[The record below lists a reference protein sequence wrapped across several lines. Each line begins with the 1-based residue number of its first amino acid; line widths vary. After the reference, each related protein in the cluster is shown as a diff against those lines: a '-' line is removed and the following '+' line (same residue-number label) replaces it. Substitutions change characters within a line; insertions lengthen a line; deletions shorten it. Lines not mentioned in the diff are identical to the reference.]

1 MSTNFPNLLKPLDL
15 GFTSLK
21 NRVLMGSMHTG
32 LEEVKN
38 GYVRMASYFEARAKG
53 GVGLIVTGGI
63 SPNFRGWVAPFSSKL
78 TSNRIAKK
86 HKLITDAVHKYDSKI
101 CMQILHSGR
110 YGYHPFNVSASNIKS
125 PISKF
130 KTKSLS
136 ERGIQSTINDFV
148 RCSKLAKYAGYDGV
162 EIMGSEGYLINQF
175 IAKRTNKRNDKWG
188 GEYINRIK
196 FPLEIVKRIR
206 LEVGKEFI
214 IIFRLSMLDLVEGGS
229 SWDEVVQLAKEL
241 EKAGVNLI
249 NTGIGWHESRIPTI
263 ATMVPRGAFSWV
275 TKRMMGEVS
284 VPLITTNR
292 INTPEIAEKILS
304 NGHADMVSMAR
315 PFLADPEFINKAIA
329 NKSNEIN
336 TCIACNQACLDHA
349 FKGKIASCLVNP
361 LACHETEIIVNNTK
375 TPKRI
380 VVVGAGPAG
389 LSYATTAA
397 KRGHNVTLIEK
408 SNSIGGQFNMAKKIP
423 GKEEFY
429 ETLRY
434 FDVMLQKHNVQ
445 IHLNTTFEP
454 AMAKKYDK
462 VILATGIIPRK
473 PKIIGIDH
481 PKVVSYIDVLNER
494 VKIGSKVALIGAG
507 GIGFDVAEY
516 LSHKG
521 ESSSLKT
528 KLFMEEWGVDMNF
541 TARGG
546 IQKVKP
552 KPLETK
558 RQIYLLQRKSGKVG
572 ASLGKTT
579 GWIHRFSLRN
589 KDVKMINS
597 VKYNK
602 IDDKGLNYFKNNK
615 EFILDVDH
623 IVICAGQLSNN
634 KIFDSCK
641 EQNPNTEIIGGA
653 FHASE
658 LDAKKAIDQAVR
670 SAAKV

>member
-15 GFTSLK
+15 GFTTLK

-214 IIFRLSMLDLVEGGS
+214 IIFRLSMLDLVQGGS

-263 ATMVPRGAFSWV
+263 ATMVPRAAFSWV

-454 AMAKKYDK
+454 AMAKKYDN

-481 PKVVSYIDVLNER
+481 PKVVSYIDVLNNK

-589 KDVKMINS
+589 KNVKMINS

>member
-38 GYVRMASYFEARAKG
+38 GYSRMASYFEARAKG

-63 SPNFRGWVAPFSSKL
+63 SPNLRGWVAPFSSKL
-78 TSNRIAKK
+78 TSKRTAKK
-86 HKLITDAVHKYDSKI
+86 HRLITDAVHKYDSKI

-263 ATMVPRGAFSWV
+263 ATMVPRAAFSWV

-434 FDVMLQKHNVQ
+434 FEVMLKKYNVQ
-445 IHLNTTFEP
+445 IHLNTIFEP
-454 AMAKKYDK
+454 TMAKKYDK

-521 ESSSLKT
+521 DSSSLKT

-541 TARGG
+541 SSRGG
-546 IQKVKP
+546 IHKVKSKLP
-552 KPLETK
+552 ETK

-602 IDDKGLNYFKNNK
+602 IDDNGLNYFKNDK

-634 KIFDSCK
+634 KIFDSCRD
-641 EQNPNTEIIGGA
+641 QNPNTEIIGGA
-653 FHASE
+653 FHATE

>member
-1 MSTNFPNLLKPLDL
+1 MNTNFPNLLKPLDL
-15 GFTSLK
+15 GFTTLK

-78 TSNRIAKK
+78 TSKRIAKK
-86 HKLITDAVHKYDSKI
+86 HKFITDAVHKYDSKI

-148 RCSKLAKYAGYDGV
+148 RCSKLAKYSGYDGV

-263 ATMVPRGAFSWV
+263 ATMVPRAAFSWV
-275 TKRMMGEVS
+275 TKRMMGEVN

-349 FKGKIASCLVNP
+349 FKGEIASCLVNP

-397 KRGHNVTLIEK
+397 KRGHKVTLIEK

-434 FDVMLQKHNVQ
+434 FDVMLQKYNVQ

-454 AMAKKYDK
+454 AMAKKYDN

-473 PKIIGIDH
+473 PKIKGINH
-481 PKVVSYIDVLNER
+481 PKVVSYIDVLNDK

-521 ESSSLKT
+521 ESSFLKT

-558 RQIYLLQRKSGKVG
+558 RQIYLFQRKSGKVG

-589 KDVKMINS
+589 KNIKMINN

>member
-15 GFTSLK
+15 GFTTLK

-263 ATMVPRGAFSWV
+263 ATMVPRAAFSWV

-454 AMAKKYDK
+454 AMAKKYDN

-481 PKVVSYIDVLNER
+481 PKVVSYIDVLNNK

-634 KIFDSCK
+634 KIFESCK

>member
-15 GFTSLK
+15 GFTTLK

-214 IIFRLSMLDLVEGGS
+214 IIFRLSMLDLVQGGS

-263 ATMVPRGAFSWV
+263 ATMVPRAAFSWV

-389 LSYATTAA
+389 LSYAITAA

-454 AMAKKYDK
+454 AMAKKYDN

-481 PKVVSYIDVLNER
+481 PKVVSYIDVLNNK

-528 KLFMEEWGVDMNF
+528 KLFMEEWGVDMSF

-597 VKYNK
+597 VNYNK

>member
-1 MSTNFPNLLKPLDL
+1 
-15 GFTSLK
+15 
-21 NRVLMGSMHTG
+21 
-32 LEEVKN
+32 
-38 GYVRMASYFEARAKG
+38 
-53 GVGLIVTGGI
+53 
-63 SPNFRGWVAPFSSKL
+63 
-78 TSNRIAKK
+78 
-86 HKLITDAVHKYDSKI
+86 
-101 CMQILHSGR
+101 
-110 YGYHPFNVSASNIKS
+110 
-125 PISKF
+125 
-130 KTKSLS
+130 
-136 ERGIQSTINDFV
+136 
-148 RCSKLAKYAGYDGV
+148 
-162 EIMGSEGYLINQF
+162 MGSEGYLINQF

-263 ATMVPRGAFSWV
+263 ATMVPRAAFSWV

-292 INTPEIAEKILS
+292 INTPEIAEKILLD
-304 NGHADMVSMAR
+304 GHADMVSMAR

-454 AMAKKYDK
+454 AMAKKYDN

-481 PKVVSYIDVLNER
+481 PKVVSYIDVLNNK

>member
-1 MSTNFPNLLKPLDL
+1 MSTNFPNLLKPLNL
-15 GFTSLK
+15 GFTTLK

-38 GYVRMASYFEARAKG
+38 GYGRMASYFEARAKG

-78 TSNRIAKK
+78 TSKRIAKK

-136 ERGIQSTINDFV
+136 EKGIQSTINDFV

-263 ATMVPRGAFSWV
+263 ATMVPRAAFSWV

-397 KRGHNVTLIEK
+397 KRGHIVTLIEK

-434 FDVMLQKHNVQ
+434 FDVMLQKYNVK

-454 AMAKKYDK
+454 TMAKKYDN

-473 PKIIGIDH
+473 PKIKGIDH
-481 PKVVSYIDVLNER
+481 PKVVSYIDVLNDK

-552 KPLETK
+552 KPLESK
-558 RQIYLLQRKSGKVG
+558 RQIYLLQRKTGKVG

-589 KDVKMINS
+589 KDVKMINN

-602 IDDKGLNYFKNNK
+602 INDKGLNYFKNNK

>member
-38 GYVRMASYFEARAKG
+38 GYSRMASYFEARAKG

-63 SPNFRGWVAPFSSKL
+63 SPNLRGWVAPFSSKL
-78 TSNRIAKK
+78 TSKRTAKK
-86 HKLITDAVHKYDSKI
+86 HRLITDAVHKYDSKI

-263 ATMVPRGAFSWV
+263 ATMVPRAAFSWV

-434 FDVMLQKHNVQ
+434 FEVMLKKYNVQ
-445 IHLNTTFEP
+445 IHLNTIFEP
-454 AMAKKYDK
+454 TMAKKYDK

-521 ESSSLKT
+521 DSSSLKT

-541 TARGG
+541 SSRGG
-546 IQKVKP
+546 IHKVKSKLP
-552 KPLETK
+552 ETK

-602 IDDKGLNYFKNNK
+602 IDDNGLNYFKNDK

-634 KIFDSCK
+634 KIFDSCRD
-641 EQNPNTEIIGGA
+641 QNPNTEIIGGA
-653 FHASE
+653 FHATE
-658 LDAKKAIDQAVR
+658 IDAKKAIDQAVR

>member
-1 MSTNFPNLLKPLDL
+1 
-15 GFTSLK
+15 
-21 NRVLMGSMHTG
+21 MGSMHTG

-63 SPNFRGWVAPFSSKL
+63 SPNLRGWVAPFSSKL
-78 TSNRIAKK
+78 TSKRTAKK
-86 HKLITDAVHKYDSKI
+86 HRLITDAVHKYDSKI

-148 RCSKLAKYAGYDGV
+148 RCSKLARYAGYDGV

-175 IAKRTNKRNDKWG
+175 IAKRTNRRNDKWG

-292 INTPEIAEKILS
+292 INTPEIAEKILLD
-304 NGHADMVSMAR
+304 GHADMVSMAR

-434 FDVMLQKHNVQ
+434 FEVMLKKYNVQ
-445 IHLNTTFEP
+445 IHLNTIFEP
-454 AMAKKYDK
+454 TMAKKYDK

-521 ESSSLKT
+521 DSSSLKT

-541 TARGG
+541 SSRGG
-546 IQKVKP
+546 IHKVKSKLP
-552 KPLETK
+552 ETK

-602 IDDKGLNYFKNNK
+602 IDDNGLNYFKNDK

-634 KIFDSCK
+634 KIFDSCRD
-641 EQNPNTEIIGGA
+641 QNPNTEIIGGA
-653 FHASE
+653 FHATE

>member
-15 GFTSLK
+15 GFTTLK

-78 TSNRIAKK
+78 TSKRIAKK

-214 IIFRLSMLDLVEGGS
+214 IIFRLSMLDLVQGGS

-263 ATMVPRGAFSWV
+263 ATMVPRAAFSWV

-454 AMAKKYDK
+454 AMAKKYDN

-481 PKVVSYIDVLNER
+481 PKVVSYIDVLNNK

>member
-15 GFTSLK
+15 GFTTLK

-78 TSNRIAKK
+78 TSKRIAKK

-136 ERGIQSTINDFV
+136 DRGIQSTINDFV

-263 ATMVPRGAFSWV
+263 ATMVPRAAFSWV

-454 AMAKKYDK
+454 AMAKKYDN

-481 PKVVSYIDVLNER
+481 PKVVSYIDVLNDK

-653 FHASE
+653 FYAFE

>member
-15 GFTSLK
+15 GFTTLK

-263 ATMVPRGAFSWV
+263 ATMVPRAAFSWV

-434 FDVMLQKHNVQ
+434 FNVMLQKYNVQ

-454 AMAKKYDK
+454 AMAKKYDN

-481 PKVVSYIDVLNER
+481 PKVVSYIDVLNNK

-528 KLFMEEWGVDMNF
+528 KLFMEEWGVDMKF
-541 TARGG
+541 TTRGG

-634 KIFDSCK
+634 KIFESCK

>member
-38 GYVRMASYFEARAKG
+38 GYSRMASYFEARAKG

-63 SPNFRGWVAPFSSKL
+63 SPNLRGWVAPFSSKL
-78 TSNRIAKK
+78 TSKRTAKK
-86 HKLITDAVHKYDSKI
+86 HRLITDAVHKYDSKI

-148 RCSKLAKYAGYDGV
+148 RCSKLARYAGYDGV

-175 IAKRTNKRNDKWG
+175 IAKRTNRRNDKWG

-214 IIFRLSMLDLVEGGS
+214 IIFRLSMLDLVEEGS

-275 TKRMMGEVS
+275 TKKMMGEVS

-292 INTPEIAEKILS
+292 INTPEIAEKILLD
-304 NGHADMVSMAR
+304 GHADMVSMAR

-434 FDVMLQKHNVQ
+434 FEVMLKKYNVQ
-445 IHLNTTFEP
+445 IHLNTIFEP
-454 AMAKKYDK
+454 TMAKKYDK

-521 ESSSLKT
+521 DSSSLKT

-541 TARGG
+541 SSRGG
-546 IQKVKP
+546 IHKVKSKLP
-552 KPLETK
+552 ETK

-602 IDDKGLNYFKNNK
+602 IDDNGLNYFKNDK

-634 KIFDSCK
+634 KIFDSCRD
-641 EQNPNTEIIGGA
+641 QNPNTEIIGGA
-653 FHASE
+653 FHATE

>member
-1 MSTNFPNLLKPLDL
+1 
-15 GFTSLK
+15 
-21 NRVLMGSMHTG
+21 MGSMHTG

-78 TSNRIAKK
+78 TSKRIAKK
-86 HKLITDAVHKYDSKI
+86 HKFITDAVHKYDSKI

-148 RCSKLAKYAGYDGV
+148 RCSKLAKYSGYDGV

-214 IIFRLSMLDLVEGGS
+214 IIFRLSILDFVEGWS

-241 EKAGVNLI
+241 EKVGVNLI

-263 ATMVPRGAFSWV
+263 ATMVPRAAFSWV
-275 TKRMMGEVS
+275 TKRMMGEVN

-397 KRGHNVTLIEK
+397 KRGHKVTLIEK

-434 FDVMLQKHNVQ
+434 FDVMLQKYNVQ

-454 AMAKKYDK
+454 AMAKKYDN

-473 PKIIGIDH
+473 PKIKGINH
-481 PKVVSYIDVLNER
+481 PKVVSYIDVLNDK

-521 ESSSLKT
+521 ESSFLKT

-558 RQIYLLQRKSGKVG
+558 RQIYLFQRKSGKVG
-572 ASLGKTT
+572 SSLGKTT

-589 KDVKMINS
+589 KDVKMINN

>member
-1 MSTNFPNLLKPLDL
+1 
-15 GFTSLK
+15 
-21 NRVLMGSMHTG
+21 MGSMHTG

-78 TSNRIAKK
+78 TSKRIAKK
-86 HKLITDAVHKYDSKI
+86 HKFITDAVHKYDSKI

-148 RCSKLAKYAGYDGV
+148 RCSKLAKYSGYDGV

-263 ATMVPRGAFSWV
+263 ATMVPRAAFSWV
-275 TKRMMGEVS
+275 TKRMMGEVN

-397 KRGHNVTLIEK
+397 KRGHKVTLIEK

-434 FDVMLQKHNVQ
+434 FDVMLQKYNVQ

-454 AMAKKYDK
+454 AMAKKYDN

-473 PKIIGIDH
+473 PKIKGINH
-481 PKVVSYIDVLNER
+481 PKVVSYIDVLNDK

-521 ESSSLKT
+521 ESSFLKT

-558 RQIYLLQRKSGKVG
+558 RQIYLFQRKSGKVG

>member
-15 GFTSLK
+15 GFTTLK

-63 SPNFRGWVAPFSSKL
+63 SPNFRGWVAPLSSKL

-206 LEVGKEFI
+206 LEVGIEFI

-263 ATMVPRGAFSWV
+263 ATMVPRAAFSWV

-454 AMAKKYDK
+454 AMAKKYDN

-481 PKVVSYIDVLNER
+481 PKVVSYIDVLNNK

-528 KLFMEEWGVDMNF
+528 KLFMEEWGVDMKF
-541 TARGG
+541 TTRGG

-634 KIFDSCK
+634 KIFESCK

>member
-1 MSTNFPNLLKPLDL
+1 
-15 GFTSLK
+15 
-21 NRVLMGSMHTG
+21 MGSMHTG

-78 TSNRIAKK
+78 TSKRIAKK
-86 HKLITDAVHKYDSKI
+86 HKFITDAVHKYDSKI

-263 ATMVPRGAFSWV
+263 ATMVPRAAFSWV
-275 TKRMMGEVS
+275 TKRMMGEVN

-397 KRGHNVTLIEK
+397 KRGHKVTLIEK

-434 FDVMLQKHNVQ
+434 FDVMLQKYNVQ

-454 AMAKKYDK
+454 AMAKKYDN

-473 PKIIGIDH
+473 PKIKGINH
-481 PKVVSYIDVLNER
+481 PKVVSYIDVLNDK

-521 ESSSLKT
+521 ESSFLKT

-558 RQIYLLQRKSGKVG
+558 RQIYLFQRKSGKVG

-589 KDVKMINS
+589 KDVKMINN

>member
-15 GFTSLK
+15 GFTTLK

-214 IIFRLSMLDLVEGGS
+214 IIFRLSMLDLVQGGS

-263 ATMVPRGAFSWV
+263 ATMVPRAAFSWV

-454 AMAKKYDK
+454 AMAKKYDN

-481 PKVVSYIDVLNER
+481 PKVVSYIDVLNNK

>member
-15 GFTSLK
+15 GFTTLK

-214 IIFRLSMLDLVEGGS
+214 IIFRLSMLDLVQGGS
-229 SWDEVVQLAKEL
+229 SWGEVVQLAKEL

-263 ATMVPRGAFSWV
+263 ATMVPRAAFSWV

-389 LSYATTAA
+389 LSYAITAA

-454 AMAKKYDK
+454 AMAKKYDN

-481 PKVVSYIDVLNER
+481 PKVVSYIDVLNNK

>member
-15 GFTSLK
+15 GFTTLK

-263 ATMVPRGAFSWV
+263 ATMVPRAAFSWV

-454 AMAKKYDK
+454 AMAKKYDN

-481 PKVVSYIDVLNER
+481 PKVVSYIDVLNDK

-528 KLFMEEWGVDMNF
+528 KLFMEEWGVDMKF
-541 TARGG
+541 TTRGG

-634 KIFDSCK
+634 KIFESCK

>member
-15 GFTSLK
+15 GFTTLK

-263 ATMVPRGAFSWV
+263 ATMVPRAAFSWV

-349 FKGKIASCLVNP
+349 FKGEIASCLVNP
-361 LACHETEIIVNNTK
+361 LACHETEIILKNTK

-454 AMAKKYDK
+454 AMAKKYDN

-481 PKVVSYIDVLNER
+481 PKVVSYIDVLNNK

>member
-1 MSTNFPNLLKPLDL
+1 MSTNFPHLLKPLDL
-15 GFTSLK
+15 GFTTLK

-206 LEVGKEFI
+206 LELGKEFI

-263 ATMVPRGAFSWV
+263 ATMVPRAAFSWV

-454 AMAKKYDK
+454 AMAKKYDN

-481 PKVVSYIDVLNER
+481 PKVVSYIDVLNDK

-528 KLFMEEWGVDMNF
+528 KLFMEEWGVDMKF

-558 RQIYLLQRKSGKVG
+558 RQIYLMQRKSGKVG
-572 ASLGKTT
+572 SSLGKTT

-589 KDVKMINS
+589 KDVKMINN

-653 FHASE
+653 FYAFE

>member
-15 GFTSLK
+15 GFTTLK

-263 ATMVPRGAFSWV
+263 ATMVPRAAFSWV

-454 AMAKKYDK
+454 AMAKKYDN

-481 PKVVSYIDVLNER
+481 PKVVSYIDVLNNK

>member
-1 MSTNFPNLLKPLDL
+1 
-15 GFTSLK
+15 
-21 NRVLMGSMHTG
+21 MGSMHTG

-63 SPNFRGWVAPFSSKL
+63 SPNLRGWVAPFSSKL
-78 TSNRIAKK
+78 TSKRIAKK

-136 ERGIQSTINDFV
+136 DRGIQSTINDFV

-206 LEVGKEFI
+206 LELGKEFI

-241 EKAGVNLI
+241 EKVGVNLI

-263 ATMVPRGAFSWV
+263 ATMVPRAAFSWV

-292 INTPEIAEKILS
+292 INTPEIAEKILLD
-304 NGHADMVSMAR
+304 GHADMVSMAR

-361 LACHETEIIVNNTK
+361 LACHETEIIVKNTK
-375 TPKRI
+375 TPRRI

-434 FDVMLQKHNVQ
+434 FDIMLQKHNVQ

-454 AMAKKYDK
+454 AMAKKYDN

-473 PKIIGIDH
+473 PEIKGIDH
-481 PKVVSYIDVLNER
+481 PKVVSYIDVLNDK

-528 KLFMEEWGVDMNF
+528 KLFMEEWGVDMKF

-552 KPLETK
+552 KQLETK

-572 ASLGKTT
+572 SSLGKTT

-589 KDVKMINS
+589 KDVKMINN

-653 FHASE
+653 FYAFE

>member
-1 MSTNFPNLLKPLDL
+1 MSTNFPHLLKPLDL
-15 GFTSLK
+15 GFTTLK

-63 SPNFRGWVAPFSSKL
+63 SPNLRGWVAPFSSRL
-78 TSNRIAKK
+78 TSKRIAKK
-86 HKLITDAVHKYDSKI
+86 HKLITNAVHKYDSKI

-136 ERGIQSTINDFV
+136 ERGIKSTINDFV
-148 RCSKLAKYAGYDGV
+148 RCSKLAKYSGYDGV

-188 GEYINRIK
+188 GEYTNRIK

-206 LEVGKEFI
+206 LELGKEFI

-263 ATMVPRGAFSWV
+263 ATMVPRAAFSWV

-361 LACHETEIIVNNTK
+361 LACHETEIIVKNTK

-434 FDVMLQKHNVQ
+434 FEVMLKKYNVQ
-445 IHLNTTFEP
+445 IHLNTIFEST
-454 AMAKKYDK
+454 MAKKFDK

-481 PKVVSYIDVLNER
+481 PKVVSYIDVLNDK

-528 KLFMEEWGVDMNF
+528 KLFMEEWGVDMKF
-541 TARGG
+541 TNRGG

-615 EFILDVDH
+615 EFILNVDH

>member
-1 MSTNFPNLLKPLDL
+1 MNSKFPNLLKPLDL
-15 GFTSLK
+15 GFTSLR

-38 GYVRMASYFEARAKG
+38 GYTRMAAYFEARAKG

-78 TSNRIAKK
+78 TSKRTARK
-86 HKLITDAVHKYDSKI
+86 HRLVTNAVHKYDTKI

-110 YGYHPFNVSASNIKS
+110 YGYHPFNVSASSIKS

-130 KTKSLS
+130 KTKALS
-136 ERGIQSTINDFV
+136 ESAIQSTINDFV

-175 IAKRTNKRNDKWG
+175 IVKRTNRRNDKWG
-188 GEYINRIK
+188 GDYINRIK

-229 SWDEVVQLAKEL
+229 SWDEVVHLAKEL
-241 EKAGVNLI
+241 EKTGVNII

-263 ATMVPRGAFSWV
+263 ATMVPRAAFSWV
-275 TKRMMGEVS
+275 TKRMMGEVNI
-284 VPLITTNR
+284 PLITTNR

-304 NGHADMVSMAR
+304 DGHADMVSMAR
-315 PFLADPEFINKAIA
+315 PFLADPEFVNKAMS
-329 NKSNEIN
+329 NKPEEIN
-336 TCIACNQACLDHA
+336 TCIGCNQACLDHA
-349 FKGKIASCLVNP
+349 FKGKVASCLVNP
-361 LACHETEIIVNNTK
+361 LACHETEIILNNTSK
-375 TPKRI
+375 IKSI
-380 VVVGAGPAG
+380 VVVGGGPAG

-397 KRGHNVTLIEK
+397 QRGHKVTLIEK

-434 FDVMLQKHNVQ
+434 YQVMLKKYKVDVK
-445 IHLNTTFEP
+445 LNTLFEP
-454 AMAKKYDK
+454 VMADKYDN

-473 PKIIGIDH
+473 PKIKGIDH
-481 PKVVSYIDVLNER
+481 PKVVSYIDVLKNK
-494 VKIGSKVALIGAG
+494 VNVGSSVALIGAG

-521 ESSSLKT
+521 ESTSISTSS
-528 KLFMEEWGVDMNF
+528 FMKEWGVDMSF
-541 TARGG
+541 LARGG
-546 IQKVKP
+546 IEGMKP
-552 KPLETK
+552 SLLKTDRK
-558 RQIYLLQRKSGKVG
+558 IYLLQRKNGKVG
-572 ASLGKTT
+572 AGLGKTT
-579 GWIHRFSLRN
+579 GWIHRFTLRN
-589 KDVKMINS
+589 KDVKMINN
-597 VKYNK
+597 VTYTK
-602 IDDKGLNYFKNNK
+602 IDDKGLHFTRNQK
-615 EFILDVDH
+615 EVILEVDH

-634 KIFDSCK
+634 SIFESCK
-641 EQNPNTEIIGGA
+641 LVNLNTEIIGGA